1 MEIHCGKT
9 NLEDTLAFLKNQ
21 GYEEL
26 QSEARDPSLEDA
38 RYVSLYIPSMLNDQN
53 VSTYKDCG
61 YFISSHDDLSDMND
75 YLNRVYC
82 DNMYVFMTSFIDG
95 IVEDCAGEGYT
106 IPKGDEVPWWKH
118 R

>member
-21 GYEEL
+21 GYEAPEP
-26 QSEARDPSLEDA
+26 EARDPPIEGA
-38 RYVSLYIPSMLNDQN
+38 RYVSLYIPADQN
-53 VSTYKDCG
+53 AATYKDCG
-61 YFISSHDDLSDMND
+61 YYISSHDCLSDMNE
-75 YLNRVYC
+75 YLNRVFC

-95 IVEDCAGEGYT
+95 IAEDCADEDYT
-106 IPKGDEVPWWKH
+106 IPKGGEITWWTH